1 MTDAPRT
8 NRVRLLAAWL
18 AVCVGLLVLTL
29 LDRELWRLTKLA
41 PEAFERAKGKDLYQ
55 VLRQCGYLPTWLIAG
70 ALIALAERSRG
81 AMDWWRSGAAIALAA
96 FGGGL
101 GAEVMKVVVMRQR
114 PGDDGLYWFSW
125 MNEGFAKGPGHG
137 MPSSHAA
144 VAFGAAFLIARQWPK
159 AGWIAIPLALG
170 CGATRMLA
178 GAHYATDVY
187 VAAILGWAASS
198 LVLRVLRAKR
208 EGQAVTD

>member
-1 MTDAPRT
+1 MTDAPKT
-8 NRVRLLAAWL
+8 DRVKLLGLWL
-18 AVCVGLLVLTL
+18 TVCIGLLVLTL

-41 PEAFERAKGKDLYQ
+41 PEVFERVKGKDLYQ

-70 ALIALAERSRG
+70 TIVALAERSRG
-81 AMDWWRSGAAIALAA
+81 VVDWWRRGATIALAA
-96 FGGGL
+96 FTGGL
-101 GAEVMKVVVMRQR
+101 AAEIMKVVVMRQR

-125 MNEGFAKGPGHG
+125 MNEGFSKGPGHG

-144 VAFGAAFLIARQWPK
+144 VAFGAAFLIARQWPA
-159 AGWIAIPLALG
+159 AGWIAIPLAVG

-187 VAAILGWAASS
+187 VAAILGWAASG
-198 LVLRVLRAKR
+198 LALRLLRSKR
-208 EGQAVTD
+208 VVQTVAG